1 MRVIT
6 RALTGAATLAII
18 GGMSATAYAQD
29 AAPADD
35 SIVVTGIRA
44 SLESAQ
50 ERKRTADAIV
60 DSIVADDIGK
70 LPDSNTTEAL
80 QRISGIQISRDRGEG
95 GSVAIRGRCRESRSR
110 RSEEHTSELQSLM
123 RISYAVFCLKKKI
136 TLRNRNTRHTQ

>member
-95 GSVAIRGRCRESRSR
+95 GSVAIRSLTQVLTTTTGRALFTAGVEAGQATWRERVR
-110 RSEEHTSELQSLM
+110 Q
-123 RISYAVFCLKKKI
+123 
-136 TLRNRNTRHTQ
+136 

>member
-95 GSVAIRGRCRESRSR
+95 GS

-123 RISYAVFCLKKKI
+123 RTSSAVFCLKKKK
-136 TLRNRNTRHTQ
+136 TYQSKPQ

>member
-70 LPDSNTTEAL
+70 
-80 QRISGIQISRDRGEG
+80 
-95 GSVAIRGRCRESRSR
+95 

-123 RISYAVFCLKKKI
+123 RISYAVFCLKKKKTNNSVQDKANNI
-136 TLRNRNTRHTQ
+136 HLIYNKCIQS

>member
-60 DSIVADDIGK
+60 DSIVAADIGK

-80 QRISGIQISRDRGEG
+80 QRIPGIQISRARGEG
-95 GSVAIRGRCRESRSR
+95 GSV
-110 RSEEHTSELQSLM
+110 RSEERRVGKECVSTCRVRGGADH
-123 RISYAVFCLKKKI
+123 
-136 TLRNRNTRHTQ
+136 